1 MTDPTTQDPGSAPAQ
16 DPGPARG
23 LLVAGYMLAPEDPA
37 GEEELFAGLA
47 GLGIR
52 GLEYALPVEGTRS
65 LEPGWVERNVRP
77 EWDLLVTLVPTM
89 MPRLGTDPAYGL
101 SSTDPDSRARALAD
115 VARAR
120 DLALSLAEGSGR
132 RRVVGIELHSAPGPR
147 AGSRDALARSL
158 EEILSWDLAGAEVI
172 LEHCDALVPGRT
184 PAKGFWGLEEEI
196 ALVQGFGLPADRL
209 GTGFNWG
216 RSAIEGH
223 GPALA
228 LEHVRTLAAE
238 GLLRS
243 VVFSGAT
250 GEESPWSP
258 PWADTHIPPRGD
270 DPALALSAP
279 SLLGP
284 EEATETLRAAGD
296 VPHVGLKVAVRPV
309 DADVPTRLAVAQA
322 SLTLL
327 EKARA
332 AV

>member
-1 MTDPTTQDPGSAPAQ
+1 MSEPTPGADPAQ
-16 DPGPARG
+16 DPARRG
-23 LLVAGYMLAPEDPA
+23 TLVAGYMLAPADPA

-47 GLGIR
+47 DLGVA
-52 GLEYALPVEGTRS
+52 GLEHALPPEGSRS
-65 LEPGWVERNVRP
+65 LEPGWLERNVRP
-77 EWDLLVTLVPTM
+77 EWDLLVSLVPTVV
-89 MPRLGTDPAYGL
+89 PRLTTDPAYGL
-101 SSTDPDSRARALAD
+101 SSTDPGARARALAD

-120 DLALSLAEGSGR
+120 DLALSLADGSGR

-147 AGSRDALARSL
+147 AGSLDALARSL
-158 EEILSWDLAGAEVI
+158 EEVLSWDLAGAEVV

-184 PAKGFWGLEEEI
+184 PAKGFWPLEEEI

-216 RSAIEGH
+216 RSAIEGR

-258 PWADTHIPPRGD
+258 AWADTHIPPRGD
-270 DPALALSAP
+270 DPALAISAP

-284 EEATETLRAAGD
+284 EEVLEALRAAGD
-296 VPHVGLKVAVRPV
+296 VPHVGLKVAVRPE
-309 DADVPTRLAVAQA
+309 DADVATRLAVARACLALVEQ
-322 SLTLL
+322 
-327 EKARA
+327 ARA
-332 AV
+332 LV